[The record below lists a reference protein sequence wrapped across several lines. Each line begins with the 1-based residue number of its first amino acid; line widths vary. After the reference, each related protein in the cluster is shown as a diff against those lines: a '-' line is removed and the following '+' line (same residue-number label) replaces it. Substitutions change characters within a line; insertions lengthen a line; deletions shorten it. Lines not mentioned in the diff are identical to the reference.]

1 MNSSNEETPPRILRK
16 IEENFGKFKGG
27 KLPTEL
33 WFQDSNE
40 EWEKLPTSWNSLD
53 SRLIEYR
60 VFNLERIRKVKK
72 KDFQL
77 TIVGESIWEVIS
89 RNLELEKENSLWIPK
104 NGSTE
109 EKHYE
114 LVRALNWLLNKTS
127 NEPDEV
133 SFYLSDEDLYILVFE
148 RLLSSINHLRIHYLR
163 DKYPLDIFHELK
175 GRTKDSNDSTS
186 KIIASCG
193 LEKLKA
199 LFVDLEEHKMISLG
213 SADLIDE
220 HFKENL
226 LDESGSNQECLIDW
240 VSKKYEFVHMIR
252 ILRFNKW
259 IIIKDSEVKLHFLLK
274 GKLCQIK
281 HFSIKDTDNLKKI
294 KEILSKHNL

>member
-1 MNSSNEETPPRILRK
+1 M
-16 IEENFGKFKGG
+16 
-27 KLPTEL
+27 
-33 WFQDSNE
+33 WFQDSTE
-40 EWEKLPTSWNSLD
+40 EWEKLPISWNSLD

-104 NGSTE
+104 NGSPE

-148 RLLSSINHLRIHYLR
+148 RLLSSINHLRIYYLR
-163 DKYPLDIFHELK
+163 DKYPLDTFHE
-175 GRTKDSNDSTS
+175 
-186 KIIASCG
+186 I
-193 LEKLKA
+193 
-199 LFVDLEEHKMISLG
+199 
-213 SADLIDE
+213 
-220 HFKENL
+220 
-226 LDESGSNQECLIDW
+226 
-240 VSKKYEFVHMIR
+240 
-252 ILRFNKW
+252 
-259 IIIKDSEVKLHFLLK
+259 
-274 GKLCQIK
+274 
-281 HFSIKDTDNLKKI
+281 
-294 KEILSKHNL
+294 